1 MIKRIKW
8 GRVMIQFINVTK
20 EYRNGT
26 VGLRDINVKI
36 EDGEF
41 TFLVGASGA
50 GKSTFT
56 KLMIREI
63 APTSGS
69 ILIDGKGIHRLK
81 KREIPIFRRN
91 MGFVFQNYRLLS
103 DRTAFENVAFALE
116 ALGYGRDDVK
126 KKAMFALEQM
136 GLANRAQHF
145 PAELSGGEQQRVA
158 IARAIVN
165 NPKILVADEPT
176 GNLDFETS
184 REIMDIL
191 YEINAGG
198 TTVLMAT
205 HDRGIVEKS
214 HHRILT
220 LDNGRLI
227 GDDNLLAGYT
237 LGHSKVK
244 RNANVI
250 SEQLEQ
256 KKADRGFHAATE
268 EIGRVK
274 SRLSFEDTKP
284 QKVEIKQKTI
294 INPPNYETEKA
305 VLTEKNPVFK
315 KESER
320 LLTEKNEAK
329 ESKPI
334 FAEDKAEKTSE
345 MRAEQIKAVLEK
357 SSNLKADLAKKAE
370 ISPSEPQKLPDS
382 ILKQEVLAENT
393 DEQKVTEAKSSAAE
407 DWERLILE
415 AFE

>member
-1 MIKRIKW
+1 
-8 GRVMIQFINVTK
+8 MIQFINVTK

-41 TFLVGASGA
+41 AFLIGASGA

-81 KREIPIFRRN
+81 RREIPIFRRN

-103 DRTAFENVAFALE
+103 DRTAFENVAFAME
-116 ALGYGRDDVK
+116 ALGYGRDEVK
-126 KKAMFALEQM
+126 KKAMYALGQM

-191 YEINAGG
+191 YEINNNG
-198 TTVLMAT
+198 TTILMAT

-220 LDNGRLI
+220 LENGRLV
-227 GDDNLLAGYT
+227 GDDNLLAGYAI
-237 LGHSKVK
+237 GHSNVK
-244 RNANVI
+244 RKSSVLLDVA
-250 SEQLEQ
+250 EQE
-256 KKADRGFHAATE
+256 KDSRRFHAATE
-268 EIGRVK
+268 EIGRVN
-274 SRLSFEDTKP
+274 SRLSIDDAVSAPGYNQAKPNKTTDT
-284 QKVEIKQKTI
+284 IKGAAGAR
-294 INPPNYETEKA
+294 YE
-305 VLTEKNPVFK
+305 K
-315 KESER
+315 KETTGQV
-320 LLTEKNEAK
+320 LLGGNDSALKNKQRTQSVRELPQELIKTDGIASD
-329 ESKPI
+329 SKS
-334 FAEDKAEKTSE
+334 TRS
-345 MRAEQIKAVLEK
+345 EQIKAVVEK
-357 SSNLKADLAKKAE
+357 SSSLKRRE
-370 ISPSEPQKLPDS
+370 MT
-382 ILKQEVLAENT
+382 ENT
-393 DEQKVTEAKSSAAE
+393 AVVAKQAVSDKVPQEIVAADKTQSKTND

-415 AFE
+415 AFK

>member
-1 MIKRIKW
+1 
-8 GRVMIQFINVTK
+8 MIQFINVTK

-26 VGLRDINVKI
+26 VGLKDINVKI

-41 TFLVGASGA
+41 VFLIGASGA

-103 DRTAFENVAFALE
+103 DRTAFENVAFAME
-116 ALGYGRDDVK
+116 ALGYGRDEVK
-126 KKAMFALEQM
+126 KRAMYTLGQM

-191 YEINAGG
+191 YEINESG

-220 LDNGRLI
+220 LANGRLV
-227 GDDNLLAGYT
+227 GDDNLLAGYAI
-237 LGHSKVK
+237 GHS
-244 RNANVI
+244 NVQR
-250 SEQLEQ
+250 STSVLLDAAEQE
-256 KKADRGFHAATE
+256 KNDRGFHAATD

-274 SRLSFEDTKP
+274 SRLSMADAVQTEKKNYERNVAADAKTMSADRREMDKKILLHETKTLGAEAGKTAEP
-284 QKVEIKQKTI
+284 MLAQAKAAQPAKTI
-294 INPPNYETEKA
+294 EETQN
-305 VLTEKNPVFK
+305 LR
-315 KESER
+315 S
-320 LLTEKNEAK
+320 
-329 ESKPI
+329 
-334 FAEDKAEKTSE
+334 
-345 MRAEQIKAVLEK
+345 EQIKAVLEK
-357 SSNLKADLAKKAE
+357 SNNLKREEKALLEKKEETVEHTALLE
-370 ISPSEPQKLPDS
+370 KNY
-382 ILKQEVLAENT
+382 KQEQQTKDAANIAS
-393 DEQKVTEAKSSAAE
+393 EAKSQND
-407 DWERLILE
+407 DWEKLILE
-415 AFE
+415 AFK

>member
-1 MIKRIKW
+1 
-8 GRVMIQFINVTK
+8 MIQFINVTK

-41 TFLVGASGA
+41 AFLIGASGA

-63 APTSGS
+63 APSSGS

-81 KREIPIFRRN
+81 RREIPIFRRN

-103 DRTAFENVAFALE
+103 DRTAFENVAFAME
-116 ALGYGRDDVK
+116 ALGYGRDEVK
-126 KKAMFALEQM
+126 KKAMYALGQM

-191 YEINAGG
+191 YEINNNG
-198 TTVLMAT
+198 TTILMAT

-220 LDNGRLI
+220 LENGRLV
-227 GDDNLLAGYT
+227 GDDNLLAGYAI
-237 LGHSKVK
+237 GHSNVK
-244 RNANVI
+244 RKSSVLLDVA
-250 SEQLEQ
+250 EQERDSR
-256 KKADRGFHAATE
+256 KFHAATE
-268 EIGRVK
+268 EIGRVN
-274 SRLSFEDTKP
+274 SRLSIDDAVAPKYNQAKPHKAPTVTNEVSNARYEKKETTKQVLLGGNDSALKNE
-284 QKVEIKQKTI
+284 QKTQSVRELPKELIKQ
-294 INPPNYETEKA
+294 ESMA
-305 VLTEKNPVFK
+305 SDSKNTR
-315 KESER
+315 S
-320 LLTEKNEAK
+320 
-329 ESKPI
+329 
-334 FAEDKAEKTSE
+334 
-345 MRAEQIKAVLEK
+345 EQIKAVLEK
-357 SSNLKADLAKKAE
+357 SNGLKRQDMIDEKNAPLVEEKSAETTESKPIVNQVGNNASTKSND
-370 ISPSEPQKLPDS
+370 
-382 ILKQEVLAENT
+382 
-393 DEQKVTEAKSSAAE
+393 

-415 AFE
+415 AFK

>member
-1 MIKRIKW
+1 
-8 GRVMIQFINVTK
+8 MIQFINVTK

-41 TFLVGASGA
+41 AFLIGASGA

-81 KREIPIFRRN
+81 RREIPIFRRN

-103 DRTAFENVAFALE
+103 DRTAFENVAFAME
-116 ALGYGRDDVK
+116 ALGYGRDEVK
-126 KKAMFALEQM
+126 KKAMYALGQM

-191 YEINAGG
+191 YEINNNG
-198 TTVLMAT
+198 TTILMAT

-220 LDNGRLI
+220 LDNGRLV
-227 GDDNLLAGYT
+227 GDDNLLAGYAI
-237 LGHSKVK
+237 GHSNVK
-244 RNANVI
+244 RKNNV
-250 SEQLEQ
+250 LLDV
-256 KKADRGFHAATE
+256 ADQAKDSRRFHAATE
-268 EIGRVK
+268 EIGRVN
-274 SRLSFEDTKP
+274 SRLSIDDAVKMPKTATINANSQVLKP
-284 QKVEIKQKTI
+284 SAAQVKVEPKKAEQQILLAQNGKVKNEQKTQSVREM
-294 INPPNYETEKA
+294 PKELLKQEKSQSDIDS
-305 VLTEKNPVFK
+305 KNAR
-315 KESER
+315 S
-320 LLTEKNEAK
+320 
-329 ESKPI
+329 
-334 FAEDKAEKTSE
+334 
-345 MRAEQIKAVLEK
+345 EQIKAVLEK
-357 SSNLKADLAKKAE
+357 SSGLKRPDTMDEKNAPLVDEKSAETTENQPIVNQTKNSTSAKTN
-370 ISPSEPQKLPDS
+370 D
-382 ILKQEVLAENT
+382 
-393 DEQKVTEAKSSAAE
+393 

-415 AFE
+415 AFK

>member
-1 MIKRIKW
+1 
-8 GRVMIQFINVTK
+8 MIQFIHVTK

-26 VGLRDINVKI
+26 VGLKDINVKI

-41 TFLVGASGA
+41 AFLIGASGA

-103 DRTAFENVAFALE
+103 DRTAFENVAFAME
-116 ALGYGRDDVK
+116 ALGYGRDEVK
-126 KKAMFALEQM
+126 KRAMYTLGQM

-191 YEINAGG
+191 YEINESG

-220 LDNGRLI
+220 LANGRLV
-227 GDDNLLAGYT
+227 GDDNLLAGYAI
-237 LGHSKVK
+237 GHS
-244 RNANVI
+244 NVQRRT
-250 SEQLEQ
+250 SVLLDAAEQE
-256 KKADRGFHAATE
+256 KNNRGFHAATD

-274 SRLSFEDTKP
+274 SRLSMADAVQTEK
-284 QKVEIKQKTI
+284 K
-294 INPPNYETEKA
+294 NYERNVAADAKTMSADRREMD
-305 VLTEKNPVFK
+305 K
-315 KESER
+315 KI
-320 LLTEKNEAK
+320 LLHET
-329 ESKPI
+329 
-334 FAEDKAEKTSE
+334 KTLG
-345 MRAEQIKAVLEK
+345 EQA
-357 SSNLKADLAKKAE
+357 
-370 ISPSEPQKLPDS
+370 
-382 ILKQEVLAENT
+382 
-393 DEQKVTEAKSSAAE
+393 
-407 DWERLILE
+407 
-415 AFE
+415 

>member
-1 MIKRIKW
+1 
-8 GRVMIQFINVTK
+8 MIQFINVTK

-41 TFLVGASGA
+41 AFLIGASGA

-63 APTSGS
+63 APSSGS

-81 KREIPIFRRN
+81 RREIPIFRRN

-103 DRTAFENVAFALE
+103 DRTAFENVAFAME
-116 ALGYGRDDVK
+116 ALGYGRDEVK
-126 KKAMFALEQM
+126 KKAMYALGQM

-191 YEINAGG
+191 YEINNNG
-198 TTVLMAT
+198 TTILMAT

-220 LDNGRLI
+220 LENGRLV
-227 GDDNLLAGYT
+227 GDDNLLAGYAI
-237 LGHSKVK
+237 GHSNVK
-244 RNANVI
+244 RKSSVLLDVA
-250 SEQLEQ
+250 EQER
-256 KKADRGFHAATE
+256 DSRRFHAATE
-268 EIGRVK
+268 EIGRVN
-274 SRLSFEDTKP
+274 SRLSIDDAVAPSHAQAKPHKAPTVTNGLSNARYEKKETTKQVLLGGNDSALKNV
-284 QKVEIKQKTI
+284 QKTQSVRELPKELIKQ
-294 INPPNYETEKA
+294 EGVESDS
-305 VLTEKNPVFK
+305 KNTR
-315 KESER
+315 S
-320 LLTEKNEAK
+320 
-329 ESKPI
+329 
-334 FAEDKAEKTSE
+334 
-345 MRAEQIKAVLEK
+345 EQIKAVLEK
-357 SSNLKADLAKKAE
+357 SNGLKRQDMIDEKKATLVE
-370 ISPSEPQKLPDS
+370 EKS
-382 ILKQEVLAENT
+382 AETTESKPIVNQVENNT
-393 DEQKVTEAKSSAAE
+393 STKTND

-415 AFE
+415 AFK